1 MMEVC
6 FALAHKPG
14 IASPPSRHGGVD
26 EDQPRAPFA
35 ARSRGHAMEYIILP
49 ALPHPVA
56 QLAAPPCNGAESTS
70 VKLKSKQEEIFEVEK
85 EVACRSVTVKNMVDD
100 TGLDTP
106 VPLPMVDSKILVRP
120 PPHAFVPMRL
130 GACFGTRVSQTLSS
144 RPPPPLVSPFAR
156 PQIKVIEYCK
166 YHHKAEQESLP
177 EDEKNVWDKDFVK
190 VDDETLFNLILAANY
205 LDIKSLLDL
214 TCKTV
219 ADEIKGKT
227 PEEIRV
233 RFNIKNDFTP
243 EEEEVKREN
252 AWCEE
257 R

>member
-1 MMEVC
+1 MW
-6 FALAHKPG
+6 L
-14 IASPPSRHGGVD
+14 
-26 EDQPRAPFA
+26 A
-35 ARSRGHAMEYIILP
+35 ARSLSKTWCARASFDHVGSLRSRAAVKAVLTDARARGSLTRRSLP
-49 ALPHPVA
+49 WPSVRPAISA
-56 QLAAPPCNGAESTS
+56 Q
-70 VKLKSKQEEIFEVEK
+70 VE
-85 EVACRSVTVKNMVDD
+85 D
-100 TGLDTP
+100 TGSDTP
-106 VPLPMVDSKILVRP
+106 VPLPMVDSKIL
-120 PPHAFVPMRL
+120 
-130 GACFGTRVSQTLSS
+130 
-144 RPPPPLVSPFAR
+144 
-156 PQIKVIEYCK
+156 IKVIEYCK
-166 YHHKAEQESLP
+166 YHHQSESSMVP
-177 EDEKNVWDKDFVK
+177 DEEKSNWDKDFVK

-243 EEEEVKREN
+243 EEEEEVKREN

>member
-1 MMEVC
+1 MADDSE
-6 FALAHKPG
+6 ATA
-14 IASPPSRHGGVD
+14 
-26 EDQPRAPFA
+26 
-35 ARSRGHAMEYIILP
+35 
-49 ALPHPVA
+49 
-56 QLAAPPCNGAESTS
+56 

-85 EVACRSVTVKNMVDD
+85 EVACRSVTVKNMVED

-106 VPLPMVDSKILVRP
+106 VPLPMVDSKIL
-120 PPHAFVPMRL
+120 
-130 GACFGTRVSQTLSS
+130 
-144 RPPPPLVSPFAR
+144 
-156 PQIKVIEYCK
+156 IKVIEYCK
-166 YHHKAEQESLP
+166 YHHRAEQESLP

-227 PEEIRV
+227 PEEIRI

-243 EEEEVKREN
+243 EEEEEVKREN

-257 R
+257 RGGPEPPPPPSPESTCAPAAPCAGVLRARSRPVRGWGGQQRFVWF

>member
-1 MMEVC
+1 MGKCSKSVN
-6 FALAHKPG
+6 LLDT
-14 IASPPSRHGGVD
+14 SGVTSSSD
-26 EDQPRAPFA
+26 RAMA
-35 ARSRGHAMEYIILP
+35 DD
-49 ALPHPVA
+49 
-56 QLAAPPCNGAESTS
+56 AESTA

-106 VPLPMVDSKILVRP
+106 VPLPMVDSKIL
-120 PPHAFVPMRL
+120 
-130 GACFGTRVSQTLSS
+130 
-144 RPPPPLVSPFAR
+144 
-156 PQIKVIEYCK
+156 IKVIEYCK
-166 YHHKAEQESLP
+166 YHHKAEHESLP
-177 EDEKNVWDKDFVK
+177 DDEKNTWDKDFVK

-227 PEEIRV
+227 PEEIRI

-243 EEEEVKREN
+243 EEEEEVKREN
-252 AWCEE
+252 AWCVLCIMPVAPL
-257 R
+257 RGASPSKRPVAP

>member
-1 MMEVC
+1 ME
-6 FALAHKPG
+6 
-14 IASPPSRHGGVD
+14 RD
-26 EDQPRAPFA
+26 
-35 ARSRGHAMEYIILP
+35 
-49 ALPHPVA
+49 
-56 QLAAPPCNGAESTS
+56 
-70 VKLKSKQEEIFEVEK
+70 
-85 EVACRSVTVKNMVDD
+85 VACRSVTVKNMVRLCAAGSARTDLADARAPPPVPGTRARPGSRACLPVARAYATAASLAQVED
-100 TGLDTP
+100 TGSDTP
-106 VPLPMVDSKILVRP
+106 VPLPMVDSKIL
-120 PPHAFVPMRL
+120 
-130 GACFGTRVSQTLSS
+130 
-144 RPPPPLVSPFAR
+144 
-156 PQIKVIEYCK
+156 IKVIEYCK
-166 YHHKAEQESLP
+166 YHHTSEAALVP
-177 EDEKNVWDKDFVK
+177 EEEKSNWDKDFVK

-243 EEEEVKREN
+243 EEEEEVKREN

>member
-1 MMEVC
+1 M
-6 FALAHKPG
+6 P
-14 IASPPSRHGGVD
+14 PPSYSR
-26 EDQPRAPFA
+26 PPFL
-35 ARSRGHAMEYIILP
+35 H
-49 ALPHPVA
+49 
-56 QLAAPPCNGAESTS
+56 AESTS

-100 TGLDTP
+100 TGLDCP
-106 VPLPMVDSKILVRP
+106 VPLPMVDSKILVRGAVPTHLP
-120 PPHAFVPMRL
+120 PNVAEHVALRAL
-130 GACFGTRVSQTLSS
+130 SRQTIDPYASCLPS
-144 RPPPPLVSPFAR
+144 PPPPPPRA
-156 PQIKVIEYCK
+156 QIKVIEYCK

-243 EEEEVKREN
+243 EEEEEVKREN

>member
-1 MMEVC
+1 M
-6 FALAHKPG
+6 A
-14 IASPPSRHGGVD
+14 D
-26 EDQPRAPFA
+26 D
-35 ARSRGHAMEYIILP
+35 
-49 ALPHPVA
+49 
-56 QLAAPPCNGAESTS
+56 AESTL
-70 VKLKSKQEEIFEVEK
+70 VKLKSKQEEEFHLEK
-85 EVACRSVTVKNMVDD
+85 EVACRSITVKNMVDD

-106 VPLPMVDSKILVRP
+106 VPLPMVDSKIL
-120 PPHAFVPMRL
+120 
-130 GACFGTRVSQTLSS
+130 
-144 RPPPPLVSPFAR
+144 
-156 PQIKVIEYCK
+156 IKVIEYCK

-205 LDIKSLLDL
+205 LDIKTLLDL

-227 PEEIRV
+227 PEEIRI

-243 EEEEVKREN
+243 EEEEEVKREN

>member
-1 MMEVC
+1 VR
-6 FALAHKPG
+6 LLLT
-14 IASPPSRHGGVD
+14 SRL
-26 EDQPRAPFA
+26 PRA
-35 ARSRGHAMEYIILP
+35 G
-49 ALPHPVA
+49 PHPRSYHVSDCLSTRPVA
-56 QLAAPPCNGAESTS
+56 FQ
-70 VKLKSKQEEIFEVEK
+70 
-85 EVACRSVTVKNMVDD
+85 
-100 TGLDTP
+100 
-106 VPLPMVDSKILVRP
+106 
-120 PPHAFVPMRL
+120 
-130 GACFGTRVSQTLSS
+130 
-144 RPPPPLVSPFAR
+144 
-156 PQIKVIEYCK
+156 VIEYCK
-166 YHHKAEQESLP
+166 YHHRAENESLP

-227 PEEIRV
+227 PEQIRV

-243 EEEEVKREN
+243 EEEEEVKREN

>member
-1 MMEVC
+1 M
-6 FALAHKPG
+6 
-14 IASPPSRHGGVD
+14 PSLLV
-26 EDQPRAPFA
+26 PRTLCLRP
-35 ARSRGHAMEYIILP
+35 YILP
-49 ALPHPVA
+49 AGLLLPS
-56 QLAAPPCNGAESTS
+56 QSTS

-100 TGLDTP
+100 TGLDCP
-106 VPLPMVDSKILVRP
+106 VPLPMVDSKIL
-120 PPHAFVPMRL
+120 
-130 GACFGTRVSQTLSS
+130 
-144 RPPPPLVSPFAR
+144 
-156 PQIKVIEYCK
+156 IKVIEYCK

-243 EEEEVKREN
+243 EEEEEVKREN

>member
-1 MMEVC
+1 MP
-6 FALAHKPG
+6 AWR
-14 IASPPSRHGGVD
+14 SPTTFRPLLTA
-26 EDQPRAPFA
+26 PR
-35 ARSRGHAMEYIILP
+35 
-49 ALPHPVA
+49 
-56 QLAAPPCNGAESTS
+56 
-70 VKLKSKQEEIFEVEK
+70 
-85 EVACRSVTVKNMVDD
+85 
-100 TGLDTP
+100 
-106 VPLPMVDSKILVRP
+106 
-120 PPHAFVPMRL
+120 
-130 GACFGTRVSQTLSS
+130 LSS
-144 RPPPPLVSPFAR
+144 PFCRAD
-156 PQIKVIEYCK
+156 
-166 YHHKAEQESLP
+166 KAEAETLP

-243 EEEEVKREN
+243 EECVAAPPGRLFLLPAPLTHHCFSVLPTRREEEVKREN